1 MRELRKPYDKAG
13 SCIKSC
19 CREEEYRVRREIATG
34 WQDFESLRMND
45 RFYVDKT
52 DLIREWWMGGD
63 AVTLIT
69 RPRRFGKTLNMSML
83 NCFFSSKYA
92 DRPELF
98 EGLRVWENPDMRLQ
112 QGKWPVI
119 FLSFAG
125 IKDTTYASTMIKM
138 KKVLVQLFSAYP
150 ELYQTD
156 QLDKNEEI
164 ALNQIREDMRDEDAS
179 MSLNLLTT
187 LLGKIHGKKV
197 LLFLDEYDT
206 PLQEAYIHGY
216 WDELVGFTR
225 SMFNNAFK
233 TNPFLER
240 GIMTGITRVSKESI
254 FSDLNN
260 LVVVTTTSEMYA
272 TSFGF
277 TEEEVFMALDQ
288 QGFGEKEKE
297 EVKTW
302 YDGFTFGSVTDIYNP
317 WSVTNYLNEGKLD
330 TWWANSSGNSLIGN
344 LLRTGEPEIK
354 SRFEILLKGG
364 DVTVPVDEQ
373 IIYNQL
379 DTDPDAVWSLLL
391 ATGYLR
397 IVHAMTE
404 KEAADLDSERLYT
417 LTLTNL
423 EVRRMFTKMV
433 QGWFARTGGLSRFA
447 RAMLQ
452 GDVRGMNGYLN
463 DIMFTSMS
471 SFDGGKNP
479 SVKLPENFYHGLVL
493 GLLAENSRDYVITSN
508 RESGYGRYDVV
519 MEPKDAGKTAAI
531 LEFKVFDTL
540 DGEKG
545 LEDTVKNALL
555 QIEEKHYEAN
565 LLARGIPAE
574 NILKYGFAF
583 RGKECL
589 IRKK

>member
-1 MRELRKPYDKAG
+1 MK
-13 SCIKSC
+13 
-19 CREEEYRVRREIATG
+19 REIGTG
-34 WQDFESLRMND
+34 VQDFEKLRINNC
-45 RFYVDKT
+45 FYIDKT
-52 DLIREWWMGGD
+52 DFIRDWWQGND
-63 AVTLIT
+63 DVTLIT
-69 RPRRFGKTLNMSML
+69 RPRRFGKTLNISTL
-83 NCFFSSKYA
+83 NCFFSNKYA
-92 DRPELF
+92 NRPELF
-98 EGLRVWENPDMRLQ
+98 EGLRVWEDPDMRLQ

-125 IKDTTYASTMIKM
+125 IKETTYASTMIKM

-164 ALNQIREDMRDEDAS
+164 ARDQIREDMRV
-179 MSLNLLTT
+179 NLLTT

-233 TNPFLER
+233 TNPYLER

-260 LVVVTTTSEMYA
+260 LDVVTTTSGKYA
-272 TSFGF
+272 SAFGF

-288 QGFGEKEKE
+288 QGFGEADKA

-317 WSVTNYLNEGKLD
+317 WSMTNYLDKGKLD
-330 TWWANSSGNSLIGN
+330 TYWANSSGNSLIGK
-344 LLRTGEPEIK
+344 LIRTGEPEIK

-379 DTDPDAVWSLLL
+379 DTWSLLL
-391 ATGYLR
+391 ATGYLK
-397 IVHAMTE
+397 IVHMIS
-404 KEAADLDSERLYT
+404 KPEAVRTGKKPLYT

-423 EVRRMFTKMV
+423 EVRLMFEQMV
-433 QGWFARTGGLSRFA
+433 QDWFARTGGLSGFA
-447 RAMLQ
+447 KAMLQ
-452 GDVRGMNGYLN
+452 GDVRGINRYLN
-463 DIMFTSMS
+463 DIMLTSMS
-471 SFDGGKNP
+471 SFDGGQNP

-493 GLLAENSRDYVITSN
+493 GLLVENSRDYVITSN

-519 MEPKDAGKTAAI
+519 MEPKDTGKTAAI

-545 LEDTVKNALL
+545 LEDTAQNALL

-583 RGKECL
+583 QGKECL
-589 IRKK
+589 IRKQ